1 MLNERYK
8 NLIKCMLAHRKW
20 SFIFFLMF
28 SVFSKHFKNC
38 MWYMCVCIAYMNT
51 HLHACMWRSQVYAKA
66 FLNHLQPHLF
76 WGFSFN
82 LEVLILTRL
91 TGHQPLDVFLSLLPR
106 FRITNTWD
114 CIGLLNRSQRF
125 KITS

>member
-1 MLNERYK
+1 MKDIKISLNVCLHIE
-8 NLIKCMLAHRKW
+8 NDH
-20 SFIFFLMF
+20 SFSFWCFLCF
-28 SVFSKHFKNC
+28 QSILKTSC
-38 MWYMCVCIAYMNT
+38 GICVYVCAYMNT

-82 LEVLILTRL
+82 LKVLILTRL
-91 TGHQPLDVFLSLLPR
+91 TGHQPLDVFLSLLPGI
-106 FRITNTWD
+106 RITNTWD
-114 CIGLLNRSQRF
+114 CIGLLNRSHRF